1 MVPVIDAP
9 VAAAG
14 LETAPHSPS
23 ARIRARSIV
32 VRHGFP
38 STGPARDSPSC
49 LPGSAWRSRTRRRT
63 PSLPTCRS
71 ARSPG
76 PTGCG
81 HRWCRAPPSWEPRS
95 TRCSTATTRAGT
107 SATRAGSAGIPT
119 SAAPTRARTSATT
132 TSSPRNSRTSS
143 SCSAT
148 SPRTRGVVSSRPKT
162 HMTRRHLMICSA
174 VVAVVGLFGAA
185 LIYLTASPD
194 SDADEDFQVVV
205 VDGKT
210 YRIPLTNTKMYRRE
224 LQRFGGEAAVLADDL
239 NRWFAGLWRGKSR
252 GITVAW
258 ITAFVS
264 LVLFLLARQ
273 MPTDA
278 EAGREGEDT
287 EPG

>member
-1 MVPVIDAP
+1 
-9 VAAAG
+9 
-14 LETAPHSPS
+14 
-23 ARIRARSIV
+23 
-32 VRHGFP
+32 
-38 STGPARDSPSC
+38 
-49 LPGSAWRSRTRRRT
+49 
-63 PSLPTCRS
+63 
-71 ARSPG
+71 
-76 PTGCG
+76 
-81 HRWCRAPPSWEPRS
+81 
-95 TRCSTATTRAGT
+95 
-107 SATRAGSAGIPT
+107 
-119 SAAPTRARTSATT
+119 
-132 TSSPRNSRTSS
+132 
-143 SCSAT
+143 
-148 SPRTRGVVSSRPKT
+148 
-162 HMTRRHLMICSA
+162 
-174 VVAVVGLFGAA
+174 VVGLFGAA